1 MAIELCWLASPAASS
16 LHAAQA
22 ILDGRQLADQKIGE
36 ALAEPARA
44 LRRELAAWE
53 IEPRSFFAHAIPLT
67 VPNDSSEK
75 LAEAVV
81 ARLIG
86 QSATSIIISGVARR
100 VAALQ
105 AAFNETHP
113 QATTELSLRAGP
125 LAEQWEARGP
135 GLIAAIGRATDKALL
150 AERADVILLQPILG
164 GDGTVFPL
172 YGAVAIEAVLAN
184 PIAELPEV
192 VRLGWLLAQLNRRQT
207 PFQPTE
213 PCAHDALSMIMPTL
227 WAAEHVELAR
237 LNLET
242 IAAAIRSW
250 TRIYVGERK
259 TSVEIQGKEIEWI
272 PDRLMDWWTAYQ
284 STSVSWSEA
293 RADLKRRIPAILSR

>member
-213 PCAHDALSMIMPTL
+213 PCAQDVLSMIMGRRACRAGETESRNDRRCNPLVDANLCRRTENVCRNSRQGNRVDSRSTDGL
-227 WAAEHVELAR
+227 VDSLSVNLGFMERSAR
-237 LNLET
+237 
-242 IAAAIRSW
+242 
-250 TRIYVGERK
+250 GPK
-259 TSVEIQGKEIEWI
+259 TENPRDPK
-272 PDRLMDWWTAYQ
+272 
-284 STSVSWSEA
+284 
-293 RADLKRRIPAILSR
+293 